1 MCSVYGPKM
10 CAEMRAHMKDFNT
23 VDIRNIVLLG
33 GSGSGKTTLT
43 EAAVFASG
51 KRDRLGSVAAGNTVS
66 DYEKEEKERG
76 FSINLSVIPVEWM
89 GCKINLLDTPGGLD
103 FSGERESAA
112 SAADAAIIVVNAKRG
127 VDVGFD
133 MSWRLCDRYHLPRL
147 VFVTAMD
154 DDDASYRQVVE
165 DLTERYGSRIA
176 PFHMPVRSEG
186 RLIGYADITRMR
198 ARQFAGI
205 GKYEEMEIPAYC
217 MPYLEQFKKILDEAV
232 ASADEESMEKYFAG
246 ETFSQQEIDCALR
259 SDCIDGTIVP
269 VTMGSGLH
277 VHGVYMLL
285 DCIVRYLPAP
295 SRART
300 GINVADNEIFDCIY
314 DENDCLVA
322 QVFKTIS
329 DPYIGK
335 YSIVKVYSGRLKA
348 DSMAFNPSH
357 DTEQKIGRLYYIS
370 GDEFVQTGQ
379 LVAGDI
385 GAVPK
390 LGDVLTG
397 DTISSKSCP
406 VKLSPVEFER
416 PYTVKR
422 YKTLDKKDDDKVY
435 VSLLKLAEEDQTLRV
450 VNDME
455 NGQQLLA
462 GIGEQQLEITAAKL
476 ESKYKIR
483 IELSAPKIAYR
494 ETICASV
501 QAHGRYKKQSGGHG
515 QFADVVM
522 TFEPSGN
529 REIPYIFDERV
540 VGGAVPKNFFPAVEK
555 GVEESVRSGL
565 LAGYPVV
572 GLKAVLTDGAA
583 HAVDS
588 SENAFKMA
596 AILAFKEAYLNAKP
610 IILEPIA
617 AVKIYA
623 PAKYTGEIVGDLK
636 TRRARIMGMVPENDG
651 SSYIEADI
659 PMSELDGYL
668 AKLRSISGG
677 YARFEYEFARY
688 GQAPEQ
694 ITQQL
699 QHIYKNS

>member
-1 MCSVYGPKM
+1 
-10 CAEMRAHMKDFNT
+10 MKDFNT
-23 VDIRNIVLLG
+23 VNIRNIVLLG

-51 KRDRLGSVAAGNTVS
+51 KRDRLGSVAAGSTVS
-66 DYEKEEKERG
+66 DYDKEEKERG

-89 GCKINLLDTPGGLD
+89 DCKINLLDTPGGLD

-112 SAADAAIIVVNAKRG
+112 SAADAAVIVVNAKRG
-127 VDVGFD
+127 VDVGFE
-133 MSWRLCDRYHLPRL
+133 MSWRLCDRYQLPRI

-165 DLTERYGSRIA
+165 NLTERYGSRIA

-205 GKYEEMEIPAYC
+205 GKYEEMEIPEYS

-232 ASADEESMEKYFAG
+232 ASADEENMEKYFAG

-259 SDCIDGTIVP
+259 SDCIDGSIVP

-285 DCIVRYLPAP
+285 DCIVRYLPSP
-295 SRART
+295 SRVRT
-300 GINVADNEIFDCIY
+300 GINVSDNELFDCIY
-314 DENDCLVA
+314 DENSSLAA

-335 YSIVKVYSGRLKA
+335 YSIVKVYSGKLKA
-348 DSMAFNPSH
+348 DSTAFNPSH

-370 GDEFVQTGQ
+370 GDEFIQTGQ
-379 LVAGDI
+379 IVAGDI

-397 DTISSKSCP
+397 DTISSKNCP
-406 VKLSPVEFER
+406 VKLGPIEFEN

-435 VSLLKLAEEDQTLRV
+435 VSLLKLAEEDKTLRV

-476 ESKYKIR
+476 RSKYKIQ
-483 IELSAPKIAYR
+483 IELCAQKIAYR
-494 ETICASV
+494 ETVCAAV

-515 QFADVVM
+515 QFADVTM
-522 TFEPSGN
+522 IFEPSGN

-555 GVEESVRSGL
+555 GIEESVRSGL

-636 TRRARIMGMVPENDG
+636 TRRARVMGMVPESDG

-668 AKLRSISGG
+668 AKLRSLSGG

-699 QHIYKNS
+699 QQFYKNS